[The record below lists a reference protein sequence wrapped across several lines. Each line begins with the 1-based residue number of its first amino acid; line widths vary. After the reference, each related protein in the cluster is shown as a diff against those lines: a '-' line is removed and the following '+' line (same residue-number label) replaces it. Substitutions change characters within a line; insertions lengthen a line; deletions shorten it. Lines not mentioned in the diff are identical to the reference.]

1 MQGTATS
8 AMARSLTRLPLLEQE
23 KIRELQAQLQAEQ
36 GENAEVVSQTNM
48 LAQAL
53 KVRLA
58 GTA

>member
-1 MQGTATS
+1 M
-8 AMARSLTRLPLLEQE
+8 RLPLFAQE
-23 KIRELQAQLQAEQ
+23 KIRELQAQLQTEQ

-48 LAQAL
+48 LTQAL

>member
-1 MQGTATS
+1 M
-8 AMARSLTRLPLLEQE
+8 RLPLFAQE

-36 GENAEVVSQTNM
+36 GENAEVVSQTNL